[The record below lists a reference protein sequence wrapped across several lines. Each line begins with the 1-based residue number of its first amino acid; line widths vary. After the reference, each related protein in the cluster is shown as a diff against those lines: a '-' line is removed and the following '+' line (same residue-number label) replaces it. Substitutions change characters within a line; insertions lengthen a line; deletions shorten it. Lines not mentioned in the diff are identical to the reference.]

1 MNRRGLVMAKKRFT
15 KSALWNDQT
24 TDHPQQKRTSFPFKR
39 SGRTDVWPLP
49 AERLQQAAFKPLRE
63 KSPYPGPR
71 DRRSSLCFMMLQKIA
86 EGGDFVKKQILRG
99 DRNLSK
105 LLRDESHREAVAFF
119 FRRFF
124 CFQVVLRR
132 SILIPRHLGEH
143 ALQS

>member
-1 MNRRGLVMAKKRFT
+1 MAKNVLRRAHSGTT
-15 KSALWNDQT
+15 KLLTIHSRSAPVFLSNARGEPT
-24 TDHPQQKRTSFPFKR
+24 FGLCRQKGFN
-39 SGRTDVWPLP
+39 
-49 AERLQQAAFKPLRE
+49 KPHSSLCA
-63 KSPYPGPR
+63 KKVLIPGPR

-86 EGGDFVKKQILRG
+86 GGGDFVKKQILRGG

-105 LLRDESHREAVAFF
+105 LLRDESHREAVGFF

-132 SILIPRHLGEH
+132 SILIPHRLGEH